1 MAKLTIDN
9 IEVEVPE
16 GSTILDAANQAG
28 IEIPTLC
35 YMEGHPPNSTCMV
48 CVVKITGG
56 RGKLVPACAAPAQD
70 GLVIESD
77 TDEVLEA
84 RRTALELLL
93 SNHLGDCEAPC
104 HGICPAHMDIPR
116 MIRSILSDKLDEGI
130 RIVKADIALP
140 AVLGRICPEI
150 CERGCRRKQGDSAVS
165 ICLLKRYV
173 ADKDLESPSPHK
185 PECKADTGKR
195 VAVVGGGP
203 AGLAATYYLRQMG
216 HGVTLFD
223 EHDKLGGALRYG
235 IEREKLPLDVLDR
248 EIATIEA
255 LGFEFEPGKKV
266 GRDIS
271 LAELREQ
278 FDAVFLGVGKLDE
291 SEAGELGLKYLK
303 KGLAA
308 DKNTML
314 TSQAG
319 VYSGGDAVRPNQLTV
334 MACGDGK
341 SAAIAIDQ
349 QLRGREVV
357 GEPKPFSVHVGRLQ
371 EGEFDEFQK
380 ESTPHERVEL
390 ESKVGPGF
398 TDEQAKIEAARCLHC
413 DCRKPESCKLRRW
426 SEALDASAKKFGSM
440 RPQFVQMRK
449 GKLVYEPGKCIKCGM
464 CIRIATEEHEEL
476 GLAFVGRGFDVHVG
490 GGFSRPVLEGIA
502 KAGEQCVNAC
512 PTAALSFISGEDE
525 HLLDEQVQTADSAE

>member
-1 MAKLTIDN
+1 
-9 IEVEVPE
+9 
-16 GSTILDAANQAG
+16 
-28 IEIPTLC
+28 
-35 YMEGHPPNSTCMV
+35 
-48 CVVKITGG
+48 
-56 RGKLVPACAAPAQD
+56 
-70 GLVIESD
+70 
-77 TDEVLEA
+77 
-84 RRTALELLL
+84 
-93 SNHLGDCEAPC
+93 
-104 HGICPAHMDIPR
+104 
-116 MIRSILSDKLDEGI
+116 
-130 RIVKADIALP
+130 
-140 AVLGRICPEI
+140 
-150 CERGCRRKQGDSAVS
+150 
-165 ICLLKRYV
+165 
-173 ADKDLESPSPHK
+173 
-185 PECKADTGKR
+185 
-195 VAVVGGGP
+195 
-203 AGLAATYYLRQMG
+203 
-216 HGVTLFD
+216 
-223 EHDKLGGALRYG
+223 
-235 IEREKLPLDVLDR
+235 
-248 EIATIEA
+248 
-255 LGFEFEPGKKV
+255 
-266 GRDIS
+266 
-271 LAELREQ
+271 
-278 FDAVFLGVGKLDE
+278 
-291 SEAGELGLKYLK
+291 
-303 KGLAA
+303 
-308 DKNTML
+308 
-314 TSQAG
+314 
-319 VYSGGDAVRPNQLTV
+319 